1 MVGATHEVLCA
12 AARAPNAIVARRGR
26 RDRSTNCLVRASTA
40 SRGFD
45 CDGAPRAPPLSPRVP
60 AAPPRPPASRPVS
73 ERPFVTSSSSSSSRQ
88 PAQGDAAAPERVSAL
103 RVAVWVAIAIVL
115 ATGVILYFRHQDEVV
130 PVLGAASG
138 EASPR

>member
-1 MVGATHEVLCA
+1 MT
-12 AARAPNAIVARRGR
+12 
-26 RDRSTNCLVRASTA
+26 
-40 SRGFD
+40 
-45 CDGAPRAPPLSPRVP
+45 
-60 AAPPRPPASRPVS
+60 
-73 ERPFVTSSSSSSSRQ
+73 SSSSSSRQ

>member
-1 MVGATHEVLCA
+1 MVGVAHEVLRA
-12 AARAPNAIVARRGR
+12 PPRAPNAIVARRGR
-26 RDRSTNCLVRASTA
+26 RDRSTCLVRASTA

-45 CDGAPRAPPLSPRVP
+45 CDGAPRAPPLLWPRAP
-60 AAPPRPPASRPVS
+60 AAPPRPPTSRPVS
-73 ERPFVTSSSSSSSRQ
+73 ERPFVTSSSSSSRQ